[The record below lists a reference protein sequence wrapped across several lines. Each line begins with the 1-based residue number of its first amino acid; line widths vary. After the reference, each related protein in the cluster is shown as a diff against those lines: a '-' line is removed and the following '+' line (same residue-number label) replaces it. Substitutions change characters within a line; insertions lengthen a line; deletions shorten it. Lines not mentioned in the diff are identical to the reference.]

1 MTNQQLAISATKPTV
16 TIHNGKA
23 VTTSLDV
30 AEYFHK
36 RHDDVLKKLRTI
48 ECSVEFNARNFAEV
62 DYLDAKGEKR
72 PAFEMTKDGFV
83 FLVMGFTGKKAA
95 AFKEAYIA
103 EFNRMEN
110 ELYRDMTPKQTTSH
124 TITLSDEELCS
135 LCWLW
140 RIADDFRH
148 DAAQVYPG
156 LRALGSQF
164 AGRFFDLANE
174 YKMTLSITQ
183 GTLKRITATIKPSGS
198 LTGNWQRVLPRIRQ
212 NH

>member
-1 MTNQQLAISATKPTV
+1 MTNQTMAISATTPNV
-16 TIHNGKA
+16 FIHNGKA
-23 VTTSLDV
+23 VTSSQAV
-30 AEYFHK
+30 ADYFNK
-36 RHDDVLKKLRTI
+36 RHDNVIQKLKTLD
-48 ECSVEFNARNFAEV
+48 CSPEFNALNFKAV

-72 PAFEMTKDGFV
+72 PAYEMTKDGFV

-148 DAAQVYPG
+148 DAAAVYPG
-156 LRALGSQF
+156 LRSLGSQF

-183 GTLKRITATIKPSGS
+183 GTLKRITNDIEPSGS

>member
-1 MTNQQLAISATKPTV
+1 MTNQPMAITATTPNV
-16 TIHNGKA
+16 FIHNGKA
-23 VTTSLDV
+23 VTTSQAV
-30 AEYFHK
+30 ADYFNK
-36 RHDDVLKKLRTI
+36 RHDNVIQKLKTLD
-48 ECSVEFNARNFAEV
+48 CSPEFNALNFKVVE
-62 DYLDAKGEKR
+62 YFDAKGEKR
-72 PAFEMTKDGFV
+72 PAYEMTKDGFV

-95 AFKEAYIA
+95 AFKEAYIV

-110 ELYRDMTPKQTTSH
+110 ELYRDMTPKQATSH
-124 TITLSDEELCS
+124 TITLSDEEPCS

-156 LRALGSQF
+156 LRSLGSQF

-183 GTLKRITATIKPSGS
+183 GTLKRVTATIEPSGS

>member
-1 MTNQQLAISATKPTV
+1 MTNQPMAISATKPIV
-16 TIHNGKA
+16 TIHSGKA
-23 VTTSLDV
+23 VTTSQAV

-36 RHDDVLKKLRTI
+36 MHKDVIRKVESLG
-48 ECSVEFNARNFAEV
+48 CSPDFTKRNFTLSEYT
-62 DYLDAKGEKR
+62 DSTGRKLPMY
-72 PAFEMTKDGFV
+72 EMTKDGFV

-103 EFNRMEN
+103 EFNRMES

-148 DAAQVYPG
+148 DAAAVYPG
-156 LRALGSQF
+156 LRSLGSQF

-183 GTLKRITATIKPSGS
+183 GTLKRVTATIEPSGS
-198 LTGNWQRVLPRIRQ
+198 LTGN
-212 NH
+212 

>member
-1 MTNQQLAISATKPTV
+1 MTIPALAHAATNPNV
-16 TIHNGKA
+16 FIQNGKA
-23 VTTSLDV
+23 VTTSQAV
-30 AEYFHK
+30 AEYFNK
-36 RHDDVLKKLRTI
+36 RHDDVLKKLRSLD
-48 ECSVEFNARNFAEV
+48 CSPKFTARNFAASEYT
-62 DYLDAKGEKR
+62 DSTGRKLPMY
-72 PAFEMTKDGFV
+72 EMTKDGFV

-110 ELYRDMTPKQTTSH
+110 ELYRDMTPKQATSH

-148 DAAQVYPG
+148 DAAAVYPG

-183 GTLKRITATIKPSGS
+183 GTLKRITATIEPSGS

-212 NH
+212 YR